1 MRRLIDSRPVRLALA
16 AVIVAGAVTGLVVLA
31 RRRRV
36 RRVRRVPPPAVTFR
50 SLDGAPG
57 REAAELPGP
66 EPILGRP
73 TEEDLRRYDRPEGG
87 ALIARLAAADVPR
100 SFRAALAGR
109 GRVVAALA
117 VLGLMFAVSEALEA
131 VTFPPDRASAVW
143 GVGNDGDAGLPP
155 SPCPPGLCGDPVA
168 EKGIA
173 HVRIVEPGD
182 RPYGAGQDGGLTVT
196 SQDSSYGD
204 PVSPQSDTA
213 RTDGPSAPP
222 AAPSR
227 CAPGD
232 ASQGRA
238 TPRPVSRRVTDAV
251 NRQWRRVER
260 WLTAH
265 APATRLG
272 RPASPRLVARA
283 EQRLGVRLPGSL
295 RASLLR
301 HDGGELPLPPSY
313 RLLSARGIVA
323 VWRATCPAD
332 PGLVPVGASAGPP
345 GHLMLEPVSGA
356 VAPAPSETPAT
367 ASWTSYY
374 AMLKAVAD
382 ALETG
387 RPLGG
392 RTPVVSHG
400 RLRWSRSR

>member
-36 RRVRRVPPPAVTFR
+36 RRVRRVPPLAVAFGD
-50 SLDGAPG
+50 LGGAPG
-57 REAAELPGP
+57 REAADRGGP

-87 ALIARLAAADVPR
+87 APIARLAAAGVPR
-100 SFRAALAGR
+100 SFRAALGGR
-109 GRVVAALA
+109 GRVIAALA
-117 VLGLMFAVSEALEA
+117 VLGLMFAASEALEA

-143 GVGNDGDAGLPP
+143 GFGNDGDAGLPP
-155 SPCPPGLCGDPVA
+155 SPCPPGLCEDPVA
-168 EKGIA
+168 GKGIA
-173 HVRIVEPGD
+173 HVQVVEPGD
-182 RPYGAGQDGGLTVT
+182 PPYGAGQDGGLTVT
-196 SQDSSYGD
+196 TQDSSYGD
-204 PVSPQSDTA
+204 PASPGGDPLPA
-213 RTDGPSAPP
+213 RTADP

-232 ASQGRA
+232 GPPGRA
-238 TPRPVSRRVTDAV
+238 APRPVSRRVTDAV

-301 HDGGELPLPPSY
+301 HDGGDLPLPPSY

-323 VWRATCPAD
+323 VWRATCPAG
-332 PGLVPVGASAGPP
+332 PGLVPVGTSAEPP
-345 GHLMLEPVSGA
+345 GHLMIEPVSGA
-356 VAPAPSETPAT
+356 VAPAPGATPAT